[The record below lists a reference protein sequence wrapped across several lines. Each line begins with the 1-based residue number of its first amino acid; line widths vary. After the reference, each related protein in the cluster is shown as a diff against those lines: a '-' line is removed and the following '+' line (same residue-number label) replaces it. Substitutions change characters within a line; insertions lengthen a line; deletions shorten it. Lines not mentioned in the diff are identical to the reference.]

1 MVSTLHL
8 SATTSA
14 ASPTPWCTR
23 IVKRRVHI
31 TFALAATLI
40 CYSLFAGVEPHD
52 LTSARDVHAWAGVAL
67 VLAGL
72 AIRSWAAGTLH
83 KDAEVTTVGPYS
95 LVRNPLYIGSMLMIV
110 GFCILIG
117 QEALLLLI
125 VPTFAVLFAATV
137 SHEERALAKRFGAA
151 WHSYAATTP
160 RFFPRRMIPSGSHW
174 SLKQWRKNRE
184 YQAAVATILG
194 LLGLQ
199 LWQQL

>member
-1 MVSTLHL
+1 MVSTLHF
-8 SATTSA
+8 SA
-14 ASPTPWCTR
+14 ATSGTSQTPWCTR

-31 TFALAATLI
+31 TFAVAATLI
-40 CYSLFAGVEPHD
+40 CSSLIAGAPPRD
-52 LTSARDVHAWAGVAL
+52 LTNMADVHAWAGVAL

-117 QEALLLLI
+117 QETLLLLI
-125 VPTFAVLFAATV
+125 APTFALLFAATV

-151 WHSYAATTP
+151 WHSYAAVTP
-160 RFFPRRMIPSGSHW
+160 RFFPRRMIPSDSHW

-184 YQAAVATILG
+184 YQAVVATALG
-194 LLGLQ
+194 LVGLQ

>member
-1 MVSTLHL
+1 MVSTLHF
-8 SATTSA
+8 SA
-14 ASPTPWCTR
+14 ATSGTSQTPWCTR

-31 TFALAATLI
+31 TFAVAATLI
-40 CYSLFAGVEPHD
+40 CGSLIGGAPRD
-52 LTSARDVHAWAGVAL
+52 LTNMADVHAWAGVAL

-125 VPTFAVLFAATV
+125 VSTFGVLFAATV

-151 WHSYAATTP
+151 WHSYAAATP
-160 RFFPRRMIPSGSHW
+160 RFFPRRLIPRGSHW
-174 SLKQWRKNRE
+174 SFKQWRKNRE
-184 YQAAVATILG
+184 YQAVVATALG
-194 LLGLQ
+194 LLALQ